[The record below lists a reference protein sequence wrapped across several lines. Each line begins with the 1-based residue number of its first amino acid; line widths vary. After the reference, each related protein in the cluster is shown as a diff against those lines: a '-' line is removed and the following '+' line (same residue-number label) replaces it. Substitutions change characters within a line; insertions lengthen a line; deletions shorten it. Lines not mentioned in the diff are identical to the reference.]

1 MNEQELTETISWNI
15 FRVIELCYTQGVTTT
30 WKDIYLFLRIPS
42 TVWEDDPGLDEKII
56 IENDEEL
63 EMFREML
70 TSKFN
75 TIH

>member
-70 TSKFN
+70 TSRFK